1 MSTQNNTSAK
11 KSARMAGPGQQGS
24 PVYGLG
30 MIGAWV
36 YFWRKGET
44 PAEKALG
51 LAKGLVWPAF
61 LVYGAFEAVGGRP
74 AGGSGGQE

>member
-1 MSTQNNTSAK
+1 MGMQNDTSAR
-11 KSARMAGPGQQGS
+11 KSAKMAGPVQNGS

-44 PAEKALG
+44 PGEKALG

-61 LVYGAFEAVGGRP
+61 LVYEAFVAVGGRP